1 MSDSDRNVDED
12 FEFSRQTYYDLIQK
26 GKDAID
32 KMLDIAVDT
41 EHPRS
46 FEVLGNMIKQISD
59 VNDKLMDVNKKR
71 QDMKKVAKGPALP
84 ELPPGTSITNHNLF
98 VGSTTDL
105 QRFLLDQAK
114 QKDTIA
120 DNVIDITNYRKDEQ
134 SE

>member
-1 MSDSDRNVDED
+1 MSDSDSNVDDD
-12 FEFSRQTYYDLIQK
+12 FEFSRQTYYDLINK
-26 GKDAID
+26 GKQAID
-32 KMLDIAVDT
+32 KMLEIAEDT

-71 QDMKKVAKGPALP
+71 QDIRKTAKGPLVP
-84 ELPPGTSITNHNLF
+84 ELPAGASVTNNNLF

-114 QKDTIA
+114 QKDE
-120 DNVIDITNYRKDEQ
+120 NVIDITDYRRDDK
-134 SE
+134 